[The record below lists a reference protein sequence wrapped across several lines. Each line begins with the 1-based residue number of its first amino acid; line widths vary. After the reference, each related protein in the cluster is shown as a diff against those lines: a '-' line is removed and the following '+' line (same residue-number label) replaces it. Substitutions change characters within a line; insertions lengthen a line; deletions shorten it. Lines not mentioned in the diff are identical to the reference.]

1 MAAKGEREVR
11 VRFTGESAVLKG
23 AAGDVRKA
31 FLMMQSDIN
40 DTRSASEKLAAA
52 QKQVAASM
60 KKDME
65 AIAAA
70 ADVVRDSL
78 GPEMTAA
85 IESSGRSVEDQV
97 QEWRKLGLTLDE
109 IKMDSGQLA
118 DGMKQL
124 DDAARQS
131 AGQVGDGFRKI
142 SAAADNS
149 RSVVAN
155 FTGNLASELP
165 GVSGAFGPLNMAIG
179 QFAEYATEGN
189 ISMKNFLTAAG
200 GMAVATIGFQL
211 LSSAISAMGAD
222 QREMNARTDE
232 VVDAFA
238 QQIAKSYELATATGV
253 AGGKVDGL
261 AAAQRALSQAL
272 VLAGDDGAKLREALG
287 ALGLTSDDA
296 AAAIIEMQQSP
307 LTALKKLAEQAG
319 FTGDEAER
327 MAQQVAD
334 SDSLFLGTSQA
345 NRGLTEAMK
354 QTMIQ
359 MEELQ
364 DQAEKTDLQDITQEF
379 LNNQA
384 AASDAAGEMVRLA
397 EANLELSRNDDAV
410 AVYQEFNR
418 LLGEADAITRDAVL
432 GTHEHADALRVQ
444 EDALRAEEDAQR
456 AATEAAAEAEQA
468 VRDLMSAQMAS
479 IDSTYAV
486 RDAQDQFTTSMEEL
500 AVAIDDP
507 TTGVDELRQ
516 AQDNA
521 TQSALASALAVQA
534 NAEALAAASGAPL
547 TAAESN
553 QVLIDSLYATAL
565 SLDENSPVRAA
576 LVSHIGTLQN
586 VPGQVSTTVV
596 ANVGD
601 AKDRI
606 GEVQT
611 AVDDLG
617 DTSAE
622 AETDAETQTALDKVT
637 TLTGAVDDLDGRQIT
652 LGVVL
657 TGDEDTKTRLAALRT
672 SLQLTID
679 KANEAD
685 RAVARVAG

>member
-109 IKMDSGQLA
+109 IKIDSGQLA

-200 GMAVATIGFQL
+200 GMAVATL

-334 SDSLFLGTSQA
+334 SDSLFLGTSAA

-354 QTMIQ
+354 QTMVQ

-418 LLGEADAITRDAVL
+418 LLGEADAATRDAVL
-432 GTHEHADALRVQ
+432 GTHEHSDALREK

-456 AATEAAAEAEQA
+456 AATEAAEAAEQA
-468 VRDLMSAQMAS
+468 VRDLASAQLAS
-479 IDSTYAV
+479 IDTTYAV
-486 RDAQDQFTTSMEEL
+486 RDAQDQFISSMDAL
-500 AVAIDDP
+500 AVAVDDP

-516 AQDNA
+516 AQDDA

-586 VPGQVSTTVV
+586 VPGQVSTTVT
-596 ANVGD
+596 ANTDD
-601 AKDRI
+601 ALGRI
-606 GEVQT
+606 GGVQS

-617 DTSAE
+617 TTSAE